1 MSRSAEAPTDAVP
14 AADARPAMTTGA
26 ATNTG
31 PVTSTGPERSGGAAA
46 NRRAGRFVPY
56 VFVGPAALLFLA
68 FSLVPIVIAITLSFQ
83 DTQTLGEGKWV
94 GLDNFSQLGSDRL
107 FRTALLNTL
116 VFTVGTV
123 PTAMAIGLGLA
134 IALNRPLP
142 GRSVLRAMFFVPMV
156 AAGVVVGVVMSWI
169 FNTDYGV
176 ANNALEMLGLERLPW
191 LTSPRMA
198 MLTLIIVVV
207 WTRIGF
213 CMVIYLG
220 ALQSI
225 PAEVRE
231 AAAIDGAGPWAR
243 FRAITLPMLTPTTS
257 ILLILNVVFS
267 LQAFDVI
274 YVMTGGGPGFS
285 TTVLIQYVFRSAFQ
299 DARMGYAAALGLVLV
314 AILLIFTLLRQR
326 AAKRAESFL

>member
-1 MSRSAEAPTDAVP
+1 MSR
-14 AADARPAMTTGA
+14 
-26 ATNTG
+26 
-31 PVTSTGPERSGGAAA
+31 PVD
-46 NRRAGRFVPY
+46 RRRLTPY
-56 VFVGPAALLFLA
+56 LFIGPAALLFAA
-68 FSLVPIVIAITLSFQ
+68 FSLVPIVIAISLSFQ
-83 DTQTLGEGKWV
+83 DTQTLGEGQWV
-94 GLDNFSQLGSDRL
+94 GLDNFAAMGSDRL

-123 PTAMAIGLGLA
+123 PTAMVIGLALA
-134 IALNRPLP
+134 VALNRPLP
-142 GRSVLRAMFFVPMV
+142 GRGVLRAMFFVPMV
-156 AAGVVVGVVMSWI
+156 AAGVVVGVIMSWI
-169 FNTDYGV
+169 FNVDYGV
-176 ANNALEMLGLERLPW
+176 ANNALGLLGIDRVPW
-191 LTSPRMA
+191 LTSPNLA
-198 MLTLIIVVV
+198 MVTLILVVV

-225 PAEVRE
+225 PSELKE
-231 AAAIDGAGPWAR
+231 AAAIDGATRWAR

-299 DARMGYAAALGLVLV
+299 DGDMGYAAALGLVLV
-314 AILLIFTLLRQR
+314 GILLVFTLLRQR
-326 AAKRAESFL
+326 ASRRAESFL

>member
-1 MSRSAEAPTDAVP
+1 MSLLVENEERTASVGRRRRSPKLT
-14 AADARPAMTTGA
+14 
-26 ATNTG
+26 
-31 PVTSTGPERSGGAAA
+31 
-46 NRRAGRFVPY
+46 PY
-56 VFVGPAALLFLA
+56 VFIGPAAVLFAA
-68 FSLVPIVIAITLSFQ
+68 FSLIPIIIAITLSFQ
-83 DTQTLGEGKWV
+83 DTQTLGEGQWV
-94 GLDNFSQLGSDRL
+94 GLDNFQQMGSDML
-107 FRTALLNTL
+107 FRTALVNTL

-123 PTAMAIGLGLA
+123 PTSMAIGLGLA
-134 IALNRPLP
+134 VALNRPLF
-142 GRSVLRAMFFVPMV
+142 GRGVLRAMFFVPMV

-176 ANNALEMLGLERLPW
+176 ANNALQMIGLDRVPW
-191 LTSPRMA
+191 LTSPNLA
-198 MLTLIIVVV
+198 MFTLIVVVV

-225 PAEVRE
+225 PQEVKE
-231 AAAIDGAGPWAR
+231 AAAIDGANRWAR
-243 FRAITLPMLTPTTS
+243 FRSITFPMLRPTTS

-299 DARMGYAAALGLVLV
+299 DGEMGYAAALGLVLA
-314 AILLIFTLLRQR
+314 AILLAITLVRQR
-326 AAKRAESFL
+326 AAKRAESFV

>member
-1 MSRSAEAPTDAVP
+1 MSHPADSTIDTAVEPSAVTAPGP
-14 AADARPAMTTGA
+14 AAERPRPDRG
-26 ATNTG
+26 
-31 PVTSTGPERSGGAAA
+31 
-46 NRRAGRFVPY
+46 RRRGRLAPY
-56 VFVGPAALLFLA
+56 VFVGPAALLFAA
-68 FSLVPIVIAITLSFQ
+68 FSLIPIIIAITLSFQ
-83 DTQTLGEGKWV
+83 DTQTLGDGEWV
-94 GLDNFSQLGSDRL
+94 GVDNFAQMGSDAL
-107 FRTALLNTL
+107 FRTALVNT
-116 VFTVGTV
+116 VIFTVGTV
-123 PTAMAIGLGLA
+123 PTAMIIGLALA
-134 IALNRPLP
+134 IALNRPLV
-142 GRSVLRAMFFVPMV
+142 GRGVLRAMFFVPMV

-176 ANNALEMLGLERLPW
+176 ANNFLELLGLGRMPW
-191 LTSPRMA
+191 LTSPSMA
-198 MLTLIIVVV
+198 MFTLIIVVV

-225 PAEVRE
+225 PREVKE
-231 AAAIDGAGPWAR
+231 AASIDGAGKWAR
-243 FRAITLPMLTPTTS
+243 LRSVTIPMLTPTTS

-267 LQAFDVI
+267 LQAFDII

-326 AAKRAESFL
+326 ATKRAESFL